1 MLRYIWRWLGTL
13 QAKIVGVTFLVA
25 AGVIVVA
32 VVESYY
38 AHMPES
44 RGRFMRKH
52 YNRFDEYRRGLG
64 RALAANAAFVAQAP
78 ALVAELTHNR
88 EDEVELVMRVV
99 EGGQENAA
107 RAIGERVAEEEGETA
122 GTTAYERFVSS
133 VRRTLDPDLV
143 FAFDRRGTVLGN
155 TDLEGTDLAQSR
167 IFTDVLGGMTVVSEL
182 WLLGPNVYQVSGAPV
197 RTADGDVV
205 GGVILGQRIERYM
218 QDYQGQ
224 SDANESKQHRPALVT
239 NDGRVS
245 ASVFPDDALAALTE
259 ALDPANHQERPE
271 GPEEMVPVIVVHGQG
286 ENGGDAVYDF
296 WSQEVNGY
304 SGSEYGTLGTM
315 YLLRTRDFKA
325 NQFEEQFKDAKWLF
339 GGVLAA
345 AIFVGLLLSWLIT
358 RRINRYVSAT
368 DDLAQGQGDLTRRL
382 ELGGRDELGRLAKN
396 LNAVFG
402 YIHDLAANVQSSA
415 FQVGASSAEIS
426 AASKQMLEGAQ
437 EQARKTESSSAAVTE
452 LSASIQQ
459 VAENAMEAT
468 RVARSSG
475 EAVQDAIG
483 RMNEIRA
490 TVEEAATRI
499 QELGESGKRIGNIVE
514 VIRQISDQTTLLALN
529 AAIEAAHAGEQGRGF
544 AVVADEV
551 SGLAKRVGQSA
562 RDIEDL
568 IATIKEQT
576 AEAVS
581 AMEAGTEEVE
591 AGTGLVTSTLKD
603 LQTLVG
609 VVEDTA
615 AAVQEQAVASDEIAR
630 NMDVVQR
637 IAQDVLGASEEAVS
651 QGEHLHRLAF
661 NLEESVKGFKIRA
674 MESGTGAPAL
684 PADTESTS

>member
-1 MLRYIWRWLGTL
+1 MLKIVIRWLGTL
-13 QAKIVGVTFLVA
+13 QAKIVLVITMVAVGVLAVA
-25 AGVIVVA
+25 A
-32 VVESYY
+32 VESYY
-38 AHMPES
+38 AHIPAS

-64 RALAANAAFVAQAP
+64 RALAANASFVAQAP
-78 ALVAELTHNR
+78 TLVDELSGNDQ
-88 EDEVELVMRVV
+88 EDVEQAMQTVAD
-99 EGGQENAA
+99 GQANAA
-107 RAIGERVAEEEGETA
+107 RSIGEAVADSQGQTP
-122 GTTAYERFVSS
+122 GTSAYDRFVAS

-143 FAFDRRGTVLGN
+143 FAFDRRGDVLGEA
-155 TDLEGTDLAQSR
+155 DLHGTDLAQSR
-167 IFTDVLGGMTVVSEL
+167 LFTDVVGGMTVVSEL
-182 WLLGPNVYQVSGAPV
+182 WLVGPHVYQVSAAPV
-197 RTADGDVV
+197 RDSDADVV
-205 GGVILGQRIERYM
+205 GGVVLGQRIERYM

-224 SDANESKQHRPALVT
+224 SDANVSKQHRPVLVT
-239 NDGRVS
+239 TDGRI
-245 ASVFPDDALAALTE
+245 AATVFPADTTE
-259 ALDPANHQERPE
+259 AFTPALDPENYRQEPE
-271 GPEEMVPVIVVHGQG
+271 GPDDTVPVIVVPGLG
-286 ENGGDAVYDF
+286 EDGGEAMYDF
-296 WSQEVNGY
+296 WSEEVRGY
-304 SGSEYGTLGTM
+304 SGGEYGTLGTM
-315 YLLRTRDFKA
+315 FLLRTRNFKA
-325 NQFEEQFKDAKWLF
+325 NQLEERIGETQALF
-339 GGVLAA
+339 LIVLVI
-345 AIFVGLLLSWLIT
+345 AIFIGVGLSWLIT
-358 RRINRYVSAT
+358 RRINRYVAAT

-382 ELGGRDELGRLAKN
+382 ESGGRDELGRLAKN

-483 RMNEIRA
+483 RMNEIRT
-490 TVEEAATRI
+490 TVEEAAARI

-581 AMEAGTEEVE
+581 AMELGTSEVE
-591 AGTGLVTSTLKD
+591 AGTGLVTNTLTD

-674 MESGTGAPAL
+674 VDGGETTHAL
-684 PADTESTS
+684 PAETEQAG